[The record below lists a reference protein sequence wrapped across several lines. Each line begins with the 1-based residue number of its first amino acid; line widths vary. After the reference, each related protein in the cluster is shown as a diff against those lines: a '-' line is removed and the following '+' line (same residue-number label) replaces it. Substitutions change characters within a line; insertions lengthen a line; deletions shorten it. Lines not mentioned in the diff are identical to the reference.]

1 MSANTRHSTAN
12 KALDQQLA
20 HFLISPFRNTPLRP
34 NHLTTLTLCLGLT
47 AAWLFL
53 AALED
58 LAWLAALIYMLAV
71 FSDHLDGELARI
83 TGRTSS
89 FGHDYDYII
98 GGINYMCL
106 YVSIGIGLHASAGN
120 WTLLLG
126 LLAGLSNP
134 LITFLRMKMEHD
146 FGEKSVEHPRFGVF
160 EIEDFIYLI
169 GPITW
174 LAGVIYFFV
183 PYALGAI
190 GYLLWTAWTY
200 YRYQRDDDHL
210 LPR

>member
-1 MSANTRHSTAN
+1 MSANPQHSTTI

-20 HFLISPFRNTPLRP
+20 HFLILPFRNTPLRP

-53 AALED
+53 VAIED

-71 FSDHLDGELARI
+71 FSDHLDGELARM
-83 TGRTSS
+83 TGTTSS
-89 FGHDYDYII
+89 FGHDYDFVV

-106 YVSIGIGLHASAGN
+106 YISIGIGLHTTAGN

-146 FGEKSVEHPRFGVF
+146 FGEMAVEHPRFSVF
-160 EIEDFIYLI
+160 EIEDFIYLV

-174 LAGVIYFFV
+174 LAGIIYFFV

-190 GYLLWTAWTY
+190 GYLLWTIWTY
-200 YRYQRDDDHL
+200 YRYRRDDNL